1 MYTFDS
7 RVRYSETDSKS
18 NLTITGIVNYL
29 QDCST
34 FQADDLGVG
43 IDYLVS
49 HHLGWLIVYWHINIK
64 RRPRLD
70 EKIRIGTNPYG
81 MKGFTGLRNYC
92 IDTLDGERLV
102 EADSYWVLM
111 DLINY
116 IPVKIPKLFSERIP
130 LSPKFDMEYFSR
142 KILPPEGN
150 GIKADDI
157 AVTTYDLDSNN
168 HVNNS
173 CYVNWGI
180 DALAE
185 KDNTFDPLEIKRLRV
200 NYTKQVLLGDTI
212 TPYCFFE
219 NETPAANQAN
229 DVSSQENGT
238 SAAKKRTAVLHKGD
252 GEVCCIVEVC

>member
-7 RVRYSETDSKS
+7 MVRYSETDSKS

-34 FQADDLGVG
+34 FQSDSLGIG

-49 HHLGWLIVYWHINIK
+49 HHLGWLITYWHIDIK

-70 EKIRIGTNPYG
+70 EKIRIGTSPYA
-81 MKGFTGLRNYC
+81 MKGFAGLRNFS

-102 EADSYWVLM
+102 QADSYWVLM
-111 DLINY
+111 DLVNY
-116 IPVKIPKLFSERIP
+116 VPVKVPEIFREKYVLY
-130 LSPKFDMEYFSR
+130 PKFDMEYFSR
-142 KILPPEGN
+142 KMHVPEGE
-150 GIKADDI
+150 GIKADTV

-168 HVNNS
+168 HVNNA

-180 DALAE
+180 DALAS
-185 KDNTFDPLEIKRLRV
+185 KDKTFDPLQIKRLRV
-200 NYTKQVLLGDTI
+200 NFTKQVLLGDTI

-219 NETPAANQAN
+219 DKTPPADQMNN
-229 DVSSQENGT
+229 VSSQEDKSST
-238 SAAKKRTAVLHKGD
+238 DKKRTAVLHKGD